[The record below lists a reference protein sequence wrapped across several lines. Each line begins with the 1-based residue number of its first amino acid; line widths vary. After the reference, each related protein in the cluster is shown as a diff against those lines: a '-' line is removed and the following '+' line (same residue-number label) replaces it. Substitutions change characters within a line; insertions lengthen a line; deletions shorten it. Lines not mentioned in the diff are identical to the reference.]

1 MQCEM
6 RRSLASR
13 CFDYRPARHARESAD
28 GRENG
33 VEMSGADERG
43 LTSSAGVSGVARRF
57 ISLIG
62 QARWQQ
68 RLDAIEAA
76 SVAQRIAGRVVRD
89 RHAIELAVA
98 RLARGTTSRPT
109 GAESAIARLLSQTLA
124 AHDSLSP
131 AAQHRLV
138 DLLEAALEGNAT
150 LVPVFHLIRT
160 AELHRARGFSVRFSG
175 LEDGTPY
182 NLLIERDGR
191 CAEIACSVVSAD
203 EGRWVHRGDWFAL
216 VDRINPELQS
226 WLAAHPG
233 RYLLKMTL
241 PEGLDSTRN
250 LADVQARIAG
260 LLAGERKA
268 DHSETAVLRLDPLLI
283 AQAEAG
289 QAALTARLRA
299 QFGEEA
305 HFAVA
310 AAESSMFVMAA
321 RAGRPN
327 EVAAVLRRRL
337 SELPARLSG
346 DRPGIL
352 AVFVEDTDPTEW
364 RALRERLEIEGATR
378 NFLTAPEAKPVVAV
392 TCASRFELLGQPE
405 PLAARG
411 GELRYRNPAHPSA
424 KDAALAP
431 AVLSQV

>member
-1 MQCEM
+1 
-6 RRSLASR
+6 
-13 CFDYRPARHARESAD
+13 
-28 GRENG
+28 
-33 VEMSGADERG
+33 MSGADARDV
-43 LTSSAGVSGVARRF
+43 VSPIAIGAVVRRF
-57 ISLIG
+57 IDLIG
-62 QARWQQ
+62 RARWQH
-68 RLDAIEAA
+68 RVEAIEAA
-76 SVAQRIAGRVVRD
+76 IGAQRIAGRVVRD
-89 RHAIELAVA
+89 RHAIELAIA
-98 RLARGTTSRPT
+98 RLAQGTTARPT
-109 GAESAIARLLSQTLA
+109 GAERAIAELLAHTLA
-124 AHDSLSP
+124 VHASLSP
-131 AAQHRLV
+131 AAQRRLI
-138 DLLEAALEGNAT
+138 ERIQAAFEGTGT

-160 AELHRARGFSVRFSG
+160 AQLHRARSFSVRFSG
-175 LEDGTPY
+175 LEEETPY
-182 NLLIERDGR
+182 DLRIERDGR
-191 CAEIACSVVSAD
+191 GAEIACAAVSAD

-216 VDRINPELQS
+216 VDRINPDLQS

-250 LADVQARIAG
+250 LAEVQARIAT
-260 LLAGERKA
+260 LLQEERKS

-327 EVAAVLRRRL
+327 DVAAVLQRRL
-337 SELPARLSG
+337 SELSARLSG
-346 DRPGIL
+346 ERPGIL

-364 RALRERLEIEGATR
+364 RSLRERLEIEGATR

-411 GELRYRNPAHPSA
+411 GELRYRNPAHPAA

>member
-1 MQCEM
+1 
-6 RRSLASR
+6 
-13 CFDYRPARHARESAD
+13 
-28 GRENG
+28 
-33 VEMSGADERG
+33 MSGADECD
-43 LTSSAGVSGVARRF
+43 LASPKAITTVARRF
-57 ISLIG
+57 IALIG
-62 QARWQQ
+62 PARWRQ
-68 RLDAIEAA
+68 RVDAIEAA
-76 SVAQRIAGRVVRD
+76 ISTQRIAGRVVRD
-89 RHAIELAVA
+89 RHAIELAIA

-109 GAESAIARLLSQTLA
+109 GAERAIARLLSYTLSVHA
-124 AHDSLSP
+124 SLSP

-138 DLLEAALEGNAT
+138 ARIEAALEGAGT
-150 LVPVFHLIRT
+150 LVPAFHLIRT
-160 AELHRARGFSVRFSG
+160 AELNRARGFMVRFSG

-182 NLLIERDGR
+182 DLRIERDGR
-191 CAEIACSVVSAD
+191 SAEIACAVVSAD

-216 VDRINPELQS
+216 VDRINPELQA

-250 LADVQARIAG
+250 LAEVQARIAA
-260 LLAGERKA
+260 LLEGERKS

-327 EVAAVLRRRL
+327 DVAAVLQRHL
-337 SELPARLSG
+337 AALPARLSG
-346 DRPGIL
+346 TRPGIL

-364 RALRERLEIEGATR
+364 RTLRERLEIEGATR
-378 NFLTAPEAKPVVAV
+378 NFLTAPEAKPVIAV

>member
-1 MQCEM
+1 MPLVKNHGASSPATA
-6 RRSLASR
+6 RATALAFVR
-13 CFDYRPARHARESAD
+13 
-28 GRENG
+28 
-33 VEMSGADERG
+33 
-43 LTSSAGVSGVARRF
+43 
-57 ISLIG
+57 LIG
-62 QARWQQ
+62 GAAWRR
-68 RLDAIEAA
+68 RLDAITAA
-76 SVAQRIAGRVVRD
+76 IEAQRIAGRVVQD
-89 RHAIELAVA
+89 RHALEL
-98 RLARGTTSRPT
+98 
-109 GAESAIARLLSQTLA
+109 AIARLADATAAQPTAAERAITALA
-124 AHDSLSP
+124 AEALSVHASLSD
-131 AAQHRLV
+131 AGRTRFAGRLH
-138 DLLEAALEGNAT
+138 AALDGEAT
-150 LVPVFHLIRT
+150 LVPVFHLLRT
-160 AELHRARGFSVRFSG
+160 AALNRARGFSVRFAG
-175 LEDGTPY
+175 LEEDAPFD
-182 NLLIERDGR
+182 LLIERDGR
-191 CAEIACSVVSAD
+191 AAEIVCAVASAD

-216 VDRINPELQS
+216 VDRINPELQA

-233 RYLLKMTL
+233 RYLLKVTL

-250 LADVQARIAG
+250 LAAVQARIAA
-260 LLAGERKA
+260 LLEGERKS

-327 EVAAVLRRRL
+327 DVAAVLQRRL

-346 DRPGIL
+346 ERPGIL

-378 NFLTAPEAKPVVAV
+378 NFLTAPEAKPVIAV